1 MAVQLMDSVIFGR
14 VFANNEV
21 KAIFDEKGVIE
32 SWLLFEKTLAKVQ
45 AELGIIPKK
54 SAEEISRKANLDD
67 VPLEKIAKYFDETA
81 LASVALIK
89 ALKETCSADT
99 GEYIHYGPT
108 TQDLY
113 DTSLAIRLKK
123 FIPLLL
129 EDLKQ
134 VRDLLLK
141 LCVKHKNTLMIGR
154 THGRQAIPITFGFKL
169 AIQAETFNT
178 HLKRA
183 REIYPRIAIGSL
195 SGAVGTYSSFKAI
208 SKVNPLEL
216 EKRVLGELG
225 LEAPII
231 SCQPSI
237 ERFCEF
243 LNFLSLISVSVEKL
257 AQDLLT
263 IQRDEIAEVKES
275 PGSDRKIS
283 SSTMP
288 HKENPKGLEFILGL
302 TKLIRSYSHALME
315 TSMKDERDRSP
326 FWVEDIAIPEACILT
341 STILGTLKNIL
352 DHLEVFPEAMGKN
365 VSITQGL
372 IMAEHIMIALSKKT
386 GKKESAHKLVTESAK
401 RAAMNH
407 RSFEEVL
414 SENEEVRKYLSRQ
427 EIHDALNPSTY
438 LGLIEELIDR
448 VLKSSKN

>member
-1 MAVQLMDSVIFGR
+1 MAIQLTDSVIFGR
-14 VFANNEV
+14 IFGNDEV

-32 SWLLFEKTLAKVQ
+32 SWFLFEKTLAKVQ

-54 SAEEISRKANLDD
+54 SAKEINRKANLND
-67 VPLEKIAKYFDETA
+67 VPLEKIAKYFGETA

-89 ALKETCSADT
+89 ALKDTCSADT

-123 FIPLLL
+123 FMPLLVKDL
-129 EDLKQ
+129 EK
-134 VRDLLLK
+134 VRDLLLGHSAK
-141 LCVKHKNTLMIGR
+141 YKGTLMIGR
-154 THGRQAIPITFGFKL
+154 THGRQAIPITFGFKM

-208 SKVNPLEL
+208 SEVNPLEL
-216 EKRVLGELG
+216 EKRVLAELG
-225 LEAPII
+225 LQAPVI
-231 SCQPSI
+231 SCQPST

-257 AQDLLT
+257 AQDLFT
-263 IQRDEIAEVKES
+263 MQRDEIAEIKES
-275 PGSDRKIS
+275 PGGDRKIS

-288 HKENPKGLEFILGL
+288 HKQNPKGMELILGL

-326 FWVEDIAIPEACILT
+326 FWVEDIAIPGACVLT
-341 STILGTLKNIL
+341 STILVTLKNIL
-352 DHLEVFPEAMGKN
+352 ENLEVSPEAMEEN
-365 VSITQGL
+365 VHITQGL

-414 SENEEVRKYLSRQ
+414 SENEEIRKYLSRQ

-438 LGLIEELIDR
+438 LGLTEELIER
-448 VLKSSKN
+448 VLKSCKE